1 MQTKIAQLLLRSIA
15 ALVVSLLLTAAAFA
29 QSALVVHKNANL
41 REKASTQSAVVEHL
55 KPGDELTALSE
66 TKTNNFWHVRTS
78 EGNEGW
84 VYRTLVHVEEEDE
97 EDDPVTPTSD
107 GISDAFDPNWP
118 KPAVPTGA
126 AIPGPPGFDP
136 CPARGEEGG
145 DYATNSRK
153 NRRDVPTSY
162 RPISFDAFMSLPDI
176 PGASTKR
183 QKWTQ
188 AQKDTIAPFEGVAV
202 SIIGYINRVKAQHN
216 GGGESTN
223 CHFSGDERFTDIH
236 VALVEDYFDPEKE
249 AIVVEPTPRFY
260 AQHPKWVWSRLRALE
275 HSKDPV
281 RISGWTIFDPSH
293 RGHMGKYR
301 KSMWE
306 IHPITKIEVFKDGK
320 WTVW

>member
-1 MQTKIAQLLLRSIA
+1 MERKRCVLRSLTAFVLALLLSGA
-15 ALVVSLLLTAAAFA
+15 AYA
-29 QSALVVHKNANL
+29 QSALVVHRNAIL
-41 REKASTQSAVVEHL
+41 RAKPSTQSAIVDRLE
-55 KPGDELTALSE
+55 PGDELTAISE
-66 TKTNNFWHVRTS
+66 TKQNSFWHVRAEDGT
-78 EGNEGW
+78 EGW

-97 EDDPVTPTSD
+97 EEEPSASASGGVSD
-107 GISDAFDPNWP
+107 TFDPNWP
-118 KPAVPTGA
+118 KPAVPTGVA
-126 AIPGPPGFDP
+126 LPGPAGFDP
-136 CPARGEEGG
+136 CPARGEAGG

-153 NRRDVPTSY
+153 NRKDVPASY
-162 RPISFDAFMSLPDI
+162 QPISFAAFLNLPDI

-183 QKWTQ
+183 QKWTP
-188 AQKDTIAPFEGVAV
+188 AQQDTIAPFEGVAV
-202 SIIGYINRVKAQHN
+202 SIVGYMNRVKAQHN

-260 AQHPKWVWSRLRALE
+260 AQHPKWVWSRLKALE

-281 RISGWTIFDPSH
+281 RISGWTVFDPSH

-306 IHPITKIEVFKDGK
+306 IHPITKIEVFKNGK
-320 WTVW
+320 WAEW